1 MPNMSVR
8 NRVQMFEH
16 RGTPTGSEASQGLSQ
31 SRRNSGDGWSNPNP
45 FAVSNSPRVVSNGR
59 TTSSVVSGGGASSV
73 SSSRRQASQPFEPF
87 EQSGFSKKGSRHGKL
102 EWPLDD
108 EDDDIARE
116 IANVPKITLSRP
128 AAKKSSPQTQKQP
141 VLWKQQQKVRQPQKT
156 HQPQGEKYGNGAP
169 SPFKRII
176 PDNRSQRGGVAW
188 PPSKKEVEER
198 DERSSMSRDRE
209 SENEVPRIAKLTKA
223 AIELSNSKSFT
234 SGVDKQFS

>member
-1 MPNMSVR
+1 MWNERKREIAKFFPELLQNCIV
-8 NRVQMFEH
+8 
-16 RGTPTGSEASQGLSQ
+16 LS
-31 SRRNSGDGWSNPNP
+31 NKSGN
-45 FAVSNSPRVVSNGR
+45 
-59 TTSSVVSGGGASSV
+59 
-73 SSSRRQASQPFEPF
+73 
-87 EQSGFSKKGSRHGKL
+87 GFSKKGSRHGKL

-188 PPSKKEVEER
+188 PPSKKEVE
-198 DERSSMSRDRE
+198 
-209 SENEVPRIAKLTKA
+209 
-223 AIELSNSKSFT
+223 
-234 SGVDKQFS
+234 